1 MNRGQRSSGREDS
14 SEEDEF
20 NVEDLNEESS
30 NSNTNKLASNWKNR
44 FKWLRNYSTL
54 DNSTTVSVGNNRRS
68 SRTSGARRNHCYGYI
83 IHPDNWWYLLWT
95 QFILLWAVYSS
106 FFTPLEFGFFRGLP
120 ENLFLL
126 DIAGQLAFLID
137 IVVLFFVA
145 YRDAHSYCMV
155 YDRKLIAVRSVNS
168 IFVF

>member
-83 IHPDNWWYLLWT
+83 IHPDNWSVVL
-95 QFILLWAVYSS
+95 ILQS
-106 FFTPLEFGFFRGLP
+106 E
-120 ENLFLL
+120 LFKVQQL
-126 DIAGQLAFLID
+126 DILYLIT
-137 IVVLFFVA
+137 FFK
-145 YRDAHSYCMV
+145 YE
-155 YDRKLIAVRSVNS
+155 
-168 IFVF
+168 FFET